1 MGAMP
6 TIEANGLTI
15 GYEVS
20 GAGPPLIL
28 LHGAT
33 GSGRDHFASQVPVLA
48 EAFRLY
54 VPDARGHASTV
65 WDARSGLST
74 TQMADDVLAFADALD
89 LATFH
94 ALGYSMGA
102 MTGLHVAARAP
113 ERLRTFVAISIAAER
128 EPRLAVGR
136 VLMDPDRIERQD
148 PVWARQLA
156 ARHDLAQG
164 DGAWRRLLPAI
175 VADIEAQPLL
185 RPAEL
190 RAIDPPTLI
199 VAGDRDPFVPVDAAW
214 SLARQVRDG
223 RLLVLPGVGHDALVD
238 RPGLLHVAL
247 EDFYRSTAS
256 IAQHRAGEAAPPET
270 SPETSKEA

>member
-1 MGAMP
+1 MP

-28 LHGAT
+28 LHGAA
-33 GSGRDHFASQVPVLA
+33 GSGREQFAAQVPVLA
-48 EAFRLY
+48 KAFRLY
-54 VPDARGHASTV
+54 LPDARGHASSE
-65 WDARSGLST
+65 WDASRGLST
-74 TQMADDVLAFADALD
+74 TQMADDVLAFADALE
-89 LATFH
+89 LETFH
-94 ALGYSMGA
+94 LLGYSMGA

-113 ERLRTFVAISIAAER
+113 ARLRTFVAISIAAER

-148 PVWARQLA
+148 PGWARQLA
-156 ARHDLAQG
+156 GRHDPSQG
-164 DGAWRRLLPAI
+164 EGGWRRLLAAI

-185 RPAEL
+185 GPADL

-199 VAGDRDPFVPVDAAW
+199 AAGDRDPFVPVDQAW
-214 SLARQVRDG
+214 ALARQVRDG
-223 RLLVLPGVGHDALVD
+223 RLLVLPGVGHDALSD
-238 RPGLLHVAL
+238 RPELLHVAL

-256 IAQHRAGEAAPPET
+256 IARRRAGASASQEAAP
-270 SPETSKEA
+270 